1 MNKDAIRA
9 IIVDDEEGAR
19 ESLSIL
25 LEKYVDG
32 VKIVA
37 KADSIAMGMEKI
49 RKYTPDLVFLDIEMP
64 FGSGFEL
71 LERMKPID
79 FDIIFVTAY
88 DHYAL
93 KAIKFSA
100 LDYLLK
106 PVDIDELK
114 KALQKHKRK
123 SPDQTA
129 ESYQNLVDNE
139 RMEGDNKKL
148 AIPDSNGII
157 FVPIKNIIRCESDG
171 NYTKIFMASG
181 KKVLASKTLGEYESM
196 LEGDGFF
203 RIHRS
208 HLINLSHLKQ
218 YKKGDHS
225 YVVLSDGTEAD
236 VSRRKKSAF
245 MAALEE
251 LNSSH

>member
-1 MNKDAIRA
+1 MMNNAIRA
-9 IIVDDEEGAR
+9 MIVDDEEGAR
-19 ESLSIL
+19 ESLSNI

-37 KADSIAMGMEKI
+37 KADSIAMAMEKI
-49 RKYTPDLVFLDIEMP
+49 KKYEPELVFLDIEMP

-71 LERMKPID
+71 LERMSPIN

-114 KALQKHKRK
+114 KAIGKHKK
-123 SPDQTA
+123 KNIEDTV
-129 ESYQNLVDNE
+129 ESYQNLIDNE
-139 RMEGDNKKL
+139 QLEGDNKKL
-148 AIPDSNGII
+148 AIPDSSGIM
-157 FVPIKNIIRCESDG
+157 FVRIRNIIRCESDG
-171 NYTKIFMASG
+171 NYTKIYLIGG
-181 KKVLASKTLGEYESM
+181 KKILASKTLGEYENM
-196 LEGDGFF
+196 LEGDGFY

-208 HLINLSHLKQ
+208 HLINLSHLKK
-218 YKKGDHS
+218 YNKGDHS
-225 YVVLSDGTEAD
+225 FVELSDGTTCD
-236 VSRRKKSAF
+236 VSRRKKSGF
-245 MAALEE
+245 LEALD
-251 LNSSH
+251 NMGG

>member
-9 IIVDDEEGAR
+9 MIIDDEEGAR
-19 ESLSIL
+19 ESLSNL
-25 LEKYVDG
+25 LDKYVDG
-32 VKIVA
+32 VRIVA

-49 RKYTPDLVFLDIEMP
+49 KKYTPDLVFLDIEMP

-71 LERMKPID
+71 LERMKPVD
-79 FDIIFVTAY
+79 FNIIFVTAY

-114 KALQKHKRK
+114 KAIEKHRKRNGEE
-123 SPDQTA
+123 TT
-129 ESYQNLVDNE
+129 ESFQNLVENE
-139 RMEGDNKKL
+139 QLEGDNKKL
-148 AIPDSNGII
+148 AIADSSGIM
-157 FVPIKNIIRCESDG
+157 FVRIKNIIRCESDG
-171 NYTKIFMASG
+171 NYTKIYLVGG
-181 KKVLASKTLGEYESM
+181 KRILASKTLGEYEAM

-208 HLINLSHLKQ
+208 HLINLAHLKK
-218 YKKGDHS
+218 YNKGDHS
-225 YVVLSDGTEAD
+225 HVELSDGTVAD

-245 MAALEE
+245 MDALEH
-251 LNSSH
+251 LNEA

>member
-1 MNKDAIRA
+1 MMKDAIRA
-9 IIVDDEEGAR
+9 MIVDDEEGAR
-19 ESLSIL
+19 ESLSNI

-37 KADSIAMGMEKI
+37 KADSIAMAMEKI
-49 RKYTPDLVFLDIEMP
+49 KKYEPELVFLDIEMP

-71 LERMKPID
+71 LERMKPVQ

-114 KALQKHKRK
+114 KAISKHKK
-123 SPDQTA
+123 KDVQDTA
-129 ESYQNLVDNE
+129 ESYQNLIDNQQL
-139 RMEGDNKKL
+139 EGDNKKL
-148 AIPDSNGII
+148 AIPDSSGIM
-157 FVPIKNIIRCESDG
+157 FVKIRNIIRCESDG
-171 NYTKIFMASG
+171 NYTKIFLVGG
-181 KKVLASKTLGEYESM
+181 KKILASKTLGEYESM
-196 LEGDGFF
+196 LEGDGFY

-208 HLINLSHLKQ
+208 HLINMSHLKK
-218 YKKGDHS
+218 YNKGDHS
-225 YVVLSDGTEAD
+225 CVELSDGTVCD
-236 VSRRKKSAF
+236 VSRRKKSGF
-245 MAALEE
+245 LEALDN
-251 LNSSH
+251 LN